1 MVKEEKAQG
10 RYGWSHLIPRCPLN
24 LFKTWTPLGGSLETA
39 AHIAAHESPR
49 TTKHYDRT
57 ADNITLEEIERIR
70 F

>member
-1 MVKEEKAQG
+1 VYLE
-10 RYGWSHLIPRCPLN
+10 N
-24 LFKTWTPLGGSLETA
+24 GGALETA

-49 TTKHYDRT
+49 TTKLYDRT